1 MHPRTTVARRST
13 PGRAQR
19 GYRPSAQRGYRPSAQ
34 RGKSRAFTLVE
45 VLVTV
50 VIMAVIGL
58 ASAAVIN
65 AIMRT
70 SEQSE
75 EAIAQLQKLQYAMLV
90 MEQDIRQIVPRENVT
105 GRFVFYDN
113 ERLGFVRG
121 GWFNPQGLFPRSE
134 LQPVAYLLRD
144 GNLVREHFYFVDVTS
159 ASEPQ
164 TRVLLEGVEG
174 FSVRFLAR
182 ERGADPGAER
192 GADPG
197 PDQGPPPT
205 VIPDALE
212 LRLQTKRWGEITRVF
227 LLNGGDYAEA
237 PAEAPAE
244 SSTDAPSDG
253 GSNGQP

>member
-19 GYRPSAQRGYRPSAQ
+19 GYRPQIVARRSTPGRAQ

-159 ASEPQ
+159 ASDPQ
-164 TRVLLEGVEG
+164 TRVLIEDVES

-182 ERGADPGAER
+182 SRGGGERGADPGSDR
-192 GADPG
+192 GS
-197 PDQGPPPT
+197 DQGPPPT

-212 LRLQTKRWGEITRVF
+212 ITLQTKRWGEINRVF
-227 LLNGGDYAEA
+227 LLNGGDFNEA
-237 PAEAPAE
+237 PR
-244 SSTDAPSDG
+244 DG
-253 GSNGQP
+253 GSNAQP

>member
-19 GYRPSAQRGYRPSAQ
+19 GYRPSAQRG
-34 RGKSRAFTLVE
+34 KSHAFTLVE

-164 TRVLLEGVEG
+164 TRVLIEDVES

-182 ERGADPGAER
+182 SRGGGERGADPGSDR
-192 GADPG
+192 GSDFG
-197 PDQGPPPT
+197 SNRGSDQGPPPT

-212 LRLQTKRWGEITRVF
+212 ITLQTKRWGEINRVF
-227 LLNGGDYAEA
+227 LLNGGDFNEA
-237 PAEAPAE
+237 PR
-244 SSTDAPSDG
+244 DG
-253 GSNGQP
+253 GSNAQP